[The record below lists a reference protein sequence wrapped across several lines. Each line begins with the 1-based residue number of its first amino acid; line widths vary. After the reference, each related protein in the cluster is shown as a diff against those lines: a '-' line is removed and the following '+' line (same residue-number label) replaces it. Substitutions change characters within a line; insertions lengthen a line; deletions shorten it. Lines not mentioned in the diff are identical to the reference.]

1 VVLVS
6 VGVKLGVGVKVP
18 SGVNVVVGVSV
29 CVDDGRGVRV
39 GKEVNV
45 AVSVAV
51 GGGGKSWFATGSPN
65 NADATTNENKTIASA
80 NHCQPASMYARRVR

>member
-1 VVLVS
+1 MVLVS

-65 NADATTNENKTIASA
+65 NADATTNENKTIASVS
-80 NHCQPASMYARRVR
+80 HCQPASIYARRVR